1 VEAMVMKSL
10 ILGVL
15 FSVGLFAVK
24 SGVGLSYCL
33 AGNGRLRNKVGSVLL
48 FSFTYLLVFSTVVY
62 ILQQIDFTAHLDTVQ
77 QFLQSGMLVHLVIAA
92 LMIVWGILLLKRDCG
107 AHENINKKY
116 KKSKSWLILAMPCPV
131 CFTVILFS
139 AAVVLAMYPDHF
151 LRSGLIF
158 YGVFMVISL
167 FTPVLV
173 HLFGKKALSSP
184 DSFLGGAMLLIA
196 VYFFLSATIMPQFA
210 ELDQIYRMASF
221 KGDAQPVDIHGLV
234 GVALVSAA
242 VFLVGYGYTNNFIRR
257 RQ

>member
-1 VEAMVMKSL
+1 MVMKSL

-33 AGNGRLRNKVGSVLL
+33 AGSGRLLNKVGSVLF
-48 FSFTYLLVFSTVVY
+48 FSLTYLLLFGAVVY
-62 ILQQIDFTAHLDTVQ
+62 ILQRFDFTAHLDSIQ
-77 QFLQSGMLVHLVIAA
+77 RFLQSGMLVHLLIAA
-92 LMIVWGILLLKRDCG
+92 LMIVWGILLLKRDG
-107 AHENINKKY
+107 GESGNKSKRH
-116 KKSKSWLILAMPCPV
+116 KKSKSWLILAMPCPL

-139 AAVVLAMYPDHF
+139 AGVVLAMYPDHF

-158 YGVFMVISL
+158 YGAFMVISL

-234 GVALVSAA
+234 GVVLVSAA
-242 VFLVGYGYTNNFIRR
+242 VFLAGYGYTNNTIRR